1 MSLCSLFT
9 VVTLN
14 YISEVNINKTVRKDN
29 SYFVIKQCI
38 SKESES
44 QQVNKSET
52 DILNLDDNRLYV
64 KITRENFNELYL
76 KLLHKKRKLKIRYL
90 FFKRKEFKKLD
101 QMKYHES

>member
-14 YISEVNINKTVRKDN
+14 YISEVSINKTIRKDN

-38 SKESES
+38 SKESKS

-64 KITRENFNELYL
+64 KITRENFNELYP
-76 KLLHKKRKLKIRYL
+76 KLLHKEEKTENQISI
-90 FFKRKEFKKLD
+90 F
-101 QMKYHES
+101 QA